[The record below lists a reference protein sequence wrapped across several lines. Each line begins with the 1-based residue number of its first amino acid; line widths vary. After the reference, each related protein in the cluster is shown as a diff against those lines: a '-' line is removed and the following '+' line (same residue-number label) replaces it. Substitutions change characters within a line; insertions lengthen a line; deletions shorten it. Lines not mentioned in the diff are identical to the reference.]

1 MIFMLLMLFL
11 VGYLVLNVSW
21 LFIKASAWL
30 IILAI
35 GFLILDRKSTRL
47 SKLLVVGLI
56 VAAVYGVYLLFQRSQ
71 IQPYKNRH

>member
-35 GFLILDRKSTRL
+35 GFLIL

-71 IQPYKNRH
+71 IQPCKNRH

>member
-11 VGYLVLNVSW
+11 VGCLVLNVSW

-35 GFLILDRKSTRL
+35 GFLIL

>member
-35 GFLILDRKSTRL
+35 GFLIL

-56 VAAVYGVYLLFQRSQ
+56 VAAVYGVYLLYQHSQ
-71 IQPYKNRH
+71 VQPYKNRH

>member
-35 GFLILDRKSTRL
+35 GFLIL

-56 VAAVYGVYLLFQRSQ
+56 VAAVYGVYLLYQCSQ
-71 IQPYKNRH
+71 VQPYKNRH